1 MKNFLYKII
10 GYILNILLII
20 ITLLILVGIYYITQI
35 KILKNDFANL
45 CGYTF
50 FEVATGSME
59 NTINIGDVVIVN
71 LTKDV
76 NENDIIVY
84 KDDNNFITH
93 RLIKKQADKLIT
105 RGDANNSEDKP
116 INEDQILGKVIYI
129 VPKMGIFRKIFIS
142 KEILGLV
149 IAILILLGILFV
161 YEAKK
166 A

>member
-20 ITLLILVGIYYITQI
+20 ITLLILVGIYYIIQI

-84 KDDNNFITH
+84 KDDNNFITN

>member
-20 ITLLILVGIYYITQI
+20 ITLLILVGIYYIIQI

-84 KDDNNFITH
+84 KDDSNFITH

>member
-20 ITLLILVGIYYITQI
+20 ITLLILVGIYYIIQI

-71 LTKDV
+71 LTKYV

>member
-20 ITLLILVGIYYITQI
+20 ITLLILVGIYYIIQI

-50 FEVATGSME
+50 FEVAPGSME

>member
-1 MKNFLYKII
+1 MKNFLYKVI

-20 ITLLILVGIYYITQI
+20 ITLLILIGIYYIIQI
-35 KILKNDFANL
+35 KVLKNDFANL

-59 NTINIGDVVIVN
+59 NTISIGDVVIVK

-105 RGDANNSEDKP
+105 RGDANNSNDKP
-116 INEDQILGKVIYI
+116 IDKDQILGKVIYI
-129 VPKMGIFRKIFIS
+129 VPKIGIFRKIFIS

-149 IAILILLGILFV
+149 ITILILLGILFV
-161 YEAKK
+161 YETKK
-166 A
+166 T

>member
-20 ITLLILVGIYYITQI
+20 ITLLILVGIYYIIQI

-105 RGDANNSEDKP
+105 RGNANNSEDKP

>member
-20 ITLLILVGIYYITQI
+20 ITLLILVGIYYIIQI

-93 RLIKKQADKLIT
+93 RLIKKQTDKLIT

>member
-20 ITLLILVGIYYITQI
+20 ITLLILVGIYYIIQI

-142 KEILGLV
+142 KEILRLV

>member
-20 ITLLILVGIYYITQI
+20 ITLLILVGIYYIIQI

>member
-20 ITLLILVGIYYITQI
+20 ITLLILVGIYYIIQI

-129 VPKMGIFRKIFIS
+129 VPKMGNF
-142 KEILGLV
+142 
-149 IAILILLGILFV
+149 
-161 YEAKK
+161 
-166 A
+166 

>member
-20 ITLLILVGIYYITQI
+20 ITLLILVGIYYIIQI

-50 FEVATGSME
+50 FAVATGSME

>member
-1 MKNFLYKII
+1 MKNFWYKII

-20 ITLLILVGIYYITQI
+20 ITLLILVGIYYIIQI

>member
-20 ITLLILVGIYYITQI
+20 ITLLILVGIYYIIQI

-59 NTINIGDVVIVN
+59 NTINIGDLVIVN

>member
-1 MKNFLYKII
+1 MKNFFCRII

-20 ITLLILVGIYYITQI
+20 ITLLILVGIYYIIQI
-35 KILKNDFANL
+35 KILKNNFANL

>member
-1 MKNFLYKII
+1 MKNFLYKVI

-20 ITLLILVGIYYITQI
+20 VTLLILVGIYYIIQI

-59 NTINIGDVVIVN
+59 NTISIGDVVIVK

-93 RLIKKQADKLIT
+93 RLIKKQNDKLIT
-105 RGDANNSEDKP
+105 RGDANNSDDKP
-116 INEDQILGKVIYI
+116 IDKDQILGKVIYI

>member
-1 MKNFLYKII
+1 
-10 GYILNILLII
+10 
-20 ITLLILVGIYYITQI
+20 
-35 KILKNDFANL
+35 
-45 CGYTF
+45 
-50 FEVATGSME
+50 ME

>member
-1 MKNFLYKII
+1 M
-10 GYILNILLII
+10 NILLII
-20 ITLLILVGIYYITQI
+20 ITLLILVGIYYIIQI

>member
-20 ITLLILVGIYYITQI
+20 ITLLILVGIYYIIQI

-76 NENDIIVY
+76 NENDIIEY
-84 KDDNNFITH
+84 KDDKNFIKH